1 MNEPETVANSLQ
13 LSKRA
18 ARRLIQRA
26 LVLTGRDRHVRE
38 HIREARLTMLWVLED
53 WGFAWTV
60 HLDRGK
66 IEFDRRPAKKPDV
79 TLTWRTAAEFFE
91 QAEKENWR
99 AEGFE
104 YTGPQELMRTLERL
118 CHSFRVSLGGVLRNP
133 VDENGDPLV

>member
-1 MNEPETVANSLQ
+1 VNEPEAVANSSQ

-79 TLTWRTAAEFFE
+79 TLTWRTAPEFFE
-91 QAEKENWR
+91 TEKENWR
-99 AEGFE
+99 AESFE
-104 YTGPQELMRTLERL
+104 YSGPQELMRTLERL
-118 CHSFRVSLGGVLRNP
+118 YHSFSVSLGGVLRNP